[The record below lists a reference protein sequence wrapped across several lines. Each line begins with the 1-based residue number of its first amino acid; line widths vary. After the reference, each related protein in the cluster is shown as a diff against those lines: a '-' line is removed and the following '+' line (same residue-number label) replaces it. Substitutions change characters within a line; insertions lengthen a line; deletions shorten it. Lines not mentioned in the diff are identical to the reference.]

1 MIPPEISGRGVSET
15 AGFIRFFCPHMDTA
29 PVRVNLP
36 NPVAGLTNGVAKE
49 GGRGRQSLFSAM
61 IRPTRSIGSPA
72 LVRRDLSQASPV
84 GPAPL
89 AAAGSAGIFAPWL
102 TAPPI

>member
-1 MIPPEISGRGVSET
+1 MPGRGLSET

-72 LVRRDLSQASPV
+72 LVRRDLSQAVPSGLPR
-84 GPAPL
+84 L
-89 AAAGSAGIFAPWL
+89 
-102 TAPPI
+102 PPPGVRVYLPHG